1 MLGDDRGMKDGAPSD
16 ILQPRPIR
24 AAPPFHVIQASM
36 MTQTLLVNAQQ
47 VFDGS
52 QRGVA
57 IAVAG
62 LLIVFTALLL
72 ITLFIAS
79 LPRLLGMLARGWPEV
94 DEHHH
99 WESHPESFLPEN
111 DTVLA
116 AIGFVLHTEFQKQLK
131 ADETRGEK
139 N

>member
-1 MLGDDRGMKDGAPSD
+1 
-16 ILQPRPIR
+16 
-24 AAPPFHVIQASM
+24 M
-36 MTQTLLVNAQQ
+36 MTQTLLVNAQL

-52 QRGVA
+52 QRGIS

-72 ITLFIAS
+72 ISLFIAS
-79 LPRLLGMLARGWPEV
+79 LPRLLEIFARAWPEV

-111 DTVLA
+111 DAVLA
-116 AIGFVLHTEFQKQLK
+116 AIGFVLHTELQKQLK
-131 ADETRGEK
+131 ADEASADK